1 MTPYHERQT
10 GWLLIVPAILM
21 FVFLTVL
28 YAFQLGD
35 RPLTPVSYLLAAGF
49 LFLMVALM
57 GRMTTEVT
65 EQHVAV
71 RFGVGLIRRIIP
83 VSDIQ
88 SATVVTNAW
97 YYGWGIRMIP
107 NGWLYNV
114 SGAKGIELRLKT
126 GRVARIGS
134 RSPEALAQVI
144 ANLISSQKAQN

>member
-1 MTPYHERQT
+1 MALYSERQT
-10 GWLLIVPAILM
+10 GWLLIVPALLM

-35 RPLTPVSYLLAAGF
+35 RPLTPVSYLMAAGF

-71 RFGVGLIRRIIP
+71 RFGIGLIKRVIP
-83 VSDIQ
+83 VTDIQ
-88 SATVVTNAW
+88 SAAPVTNAW

-114 SGAKGIELRLKT
+114 SGTKGIELRLT
-126 GRVARIGS
+126 SGRVVRIGS
-134 RSPEALAQVI
+134 AKPEELARAVAQ
-144 ANLISSQKAQN
+144 ASSRKA